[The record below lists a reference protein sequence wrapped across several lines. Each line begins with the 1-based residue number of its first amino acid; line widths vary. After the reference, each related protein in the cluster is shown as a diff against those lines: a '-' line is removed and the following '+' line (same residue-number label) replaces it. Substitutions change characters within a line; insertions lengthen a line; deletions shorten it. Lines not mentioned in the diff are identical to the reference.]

1 MSGALSTLKS
11 IAGEYLQCSF
21 RGVPFAVVG
30 SGGQNGRNFSVHRY
44 PFRDTVWAEDLG
56 KAPRLYRIRGFVC
69 GPLCLAQRDLLVT
82 VTEQKGPGLLVHP
95 SLGVIQAACLRF
107 EWREREGVTG
117 VVDLEFE
124 FVEQKNYLS
133 TTILTALHAAIGIA
147 AMAFSSAASSDYQ
160 SDATSSYQVGASV
173 GTAASKV
180 AAGWAAGAASA
191 IRSPGAFGAAVAT
204 LPGNNG
210 RYAGGNAALVDPSAT
225 VSSALAGLTVSRQAV
240 DACVAA
246 AAGATDASSLATA
259 VLDVPEA
266 LRVGIVDPGV
276 QIDLLS
282 VLTSCTPQVLASSA
296 PIGGAMATVQ
306 IATAALCRQ
315 AALVSIAM
323 ACADW
328 QPTTSDEAEALR
340 QRVGI
345 LLDDEATIAA
355 DAGNDATWQAL
366 RALRAQVLQD
376 LADRASRLPDLITV
390 TRNAPLPALVLGQQ
404 IYADATRA
412 PELIQRAN
420 PIHPAFMPTSFE
432 ALSS

>member
-1 MSGALSTLKS
+1 MSGALSALTS

-21 RGVPFAVVG
+21 RGVPFAVIG

-56 KAPRLYRIRGFVC
+56 RAPRLYRIRGFVC
-69 GPLCLAQRDLLVT
+69 GPLCLTQRDLLVM

-107 EWREREGVTG
+107 EWRERDGVTG

-124 FVEQKNYLS
+124 FVEQKNYLT
-133 TTILTALHAAIGIA
+133 TTILTALHAAIGVA
-147 AMAFSSAASSDYQ
+147 AIAFSAAASSDYQ
-160 SDATSSYQVGASV
+160 AGATRSFQIGASV
-173 GTAASKV
+173 GAAAATV
-180 AAGWAAGAASA
+180 AGGWAATASTA

-225 VSSALAGLTVSRQAV
+225 VSSALATLTISQQAV
-240 DACVAA
+240 DACVAGA
-246 AAGATDASSLATA
+246 AAATDASSLATA
-259 VLDVPEA
+259 ILAVTEA
-266 LRVGIVDPGV
+266 LRAGIVDPGM
-276 QIDLLS
+276 QIDLLLA
-282 VLTSCTPQVLASSA
+282 LTTCAPQVMASSA
-296 PIGGAMATVQ
+296 PIGGAIAAVQ
-306 IATAALCRQ
+306 VATAALCRQ
-315 AALVSIAM
+315 ASLVSIAM

-328 QPTTSDEAEALR
+328 QPTSSGQAEALR
-340 QRVGI
+340 QRIGI

-355 DAGNDATWQAL
+355 DAGDDATWQAL

-376 LADRASRLPDLITV
+376 LANRASRLPDLITV
-390 TRNAPLPALVLGQQ
+390 SRNAPLPALVLGQQ
-404 IYADATRA
+404 LYADATRA
-412 PELIQRAN
+412 PDLIQRAN
-420 PIHPAFMPTSFE
+420 PIHPAFMPASFE